1 MYRKETII
9 GLIIFN
15 LIAYVIKQIR
25 ENKCGGYMN
34 HQCHAQTSIGAI
46 YRLPTYHVNCNI
58 IHYTNI
64 LMLLDSAQKMC
75 NHKKKRNWLLKTRST
90 I

>member
-25 ENKCGGYMN
+25 ENKCGGFMN
-34 HQCHAQTSIGAI
+34 HQCHAQTFH
-46 YRLPTYHVNCNI
+46 R
-58 IHYTNI
+58 
-64 LMLLDSAQKMC
+64 
-75 NHKKKRNWLLKTRST
+75 
-90 I
+90 